1 MKGGRMPTL
10 GREMKKA
17 RAGLG
22 LKQKDLQEITG
33 ISQKYL
39 SRIENDK
46 ADPGW
51 SLVRRIADA
60 LQLDLQAFV
69 VKSEHP
75 GANVSPPTR
84 EGCRDDA

>member
-1 MKGGRMPTL
+1 MLTL

-22 LKQKDLQEITG
+22 LKQKDLQEMTG

-51 SLVRRIADA
+51 HMVMRIACA
-60 LQLDLQAFV
+60 LDLNLQAFV
-69 VKSEHP
+69 QKEAGTH
-75 GANVSPPTR
+75 G
-84 EGCRDDA
+84 